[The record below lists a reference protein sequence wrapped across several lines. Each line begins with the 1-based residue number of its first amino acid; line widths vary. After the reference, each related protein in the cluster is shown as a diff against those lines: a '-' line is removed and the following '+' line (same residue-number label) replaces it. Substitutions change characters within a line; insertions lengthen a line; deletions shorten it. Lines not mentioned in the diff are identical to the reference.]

1 MDGVMDA
8 SREFFHQPFDAKQ
21 KYSNLVDGKHFQV
34 EGYGNDRVL
43 TQDQI
48 LDWCD
53 RLHLRVDP
61 EDERNFAFWPK
72 HPESFRSH
80 TLTFSEVITV
90 YTLLSQNFVSLKC
103 SSAFSCRDVL
113 HEYTSKT
120 KNIRNIMFQ
129 AMARIMGLEENYFL
143 RQISDKAH
151 AFARFNYY
159 PPNPRPD
166 LVNGV
171 RPHSDGGVLT
181 ILLVDKEIGGLQ
193 VQRDGIWYNVPSKPY
208 TLLVNL
214 GDAMEVGIYE
224 PNLFPIPMLH
234 MKCSSFLS
242 TR

>member
-8 SREFFHQPFDAKQ
+8 AREFFRQPFEAKQ
-21 KYSNLVDGKHFQV
+21 KYSNLIDGKHFQI
-34 EGYGNDRVL
+34 EGYGNDRVM

-48 LDWCD
+48 LDWSD
-53 RLHLRVDP
+53 RLHLRVEP
-61 EDERNFAFWPK
+61 EDDRNFAFWPK
-72 HPESFRSH
+72 HPEAFRSH
-80 TLTFSEVITV
+80 TLTFNELLIIF
-90 YTLLSQNFVSLKC
+90 LSQKCVSLKC
-103 SSAFSCRDVL
+103 SECFLCRDFL

-120 KNIRNIMFQ
+120 KNIRNIIFQ
-129 AMARIMGLEENYFL
+129 EMARILELEDDYFV

-159 PPNPRPD
+159 PPCPRPD

-181 ILLVDKEIGGLQ
+181 ILLVDKEVGGLQ

-214 GDAMEVGIYE
+214 GDCMEVRLYE
-224 PNLFPIPMLH
+224 LNLFFAMFYFP
-234 MKCSSFLS
+234 
-242 TR
+242 